1 MFNQIIK
8 VSLFAF
14 LLIGLSFLTSCNT
27 DDTDSIFNS
36 DEVENFIGGT
46 FDDMSTKS
54 RTGKNFCLELV
65 FPITLEFSEGTQV
78 SGDSFQDLCVNI
90 RTLVSEN
97 EDLRER
103 PTLVYPVEV
112 ITADGEVLT
121 ANSQEE
127 LTELAQQCET
137 DEMAEGRAGR
147 GFGGKL
153 AHKFKGKCGKYKC
166 FSIVYPVSITFEDGT
181 TAEVESRRDFKTTVR
196 AWRAD
201 NPDATEKPS
210 LVFPIS
216 VETEDG
222 TVVEVANAD
231 ELAELKASCRGEE

>member
-8 VSLFAF
+8 FSIIGFLFAS
-14 LLIGLSFLTSCNT
+14 LSFLTSCNS
-27 DDTDSIFNS
+27 DDTDSIFDT
-36 DEVENFIGGT
+36 DEIENFIGGT
-46 FDDMSTKS
+46 FDDMTSKS
-54 RTGKNFCLELV
+54 RSGKNFCLELV

-78 SGDSFQDLCVNI
+78 SGESFEDLCVNI
-90 RTLVSEN
+90 RALVSEN

-103 PTLVYPVEV
+103 PNLVYPVEV
-112 ITADGEVLT
+112 ISAEGEVLT

-127 LTELAQQCET
+127 LTELAQQCESG
-137 DEMAEGRAGR
+137 EMTEGRAGR

-153 AHKFKGKCGKYKC
+153 AGKFKGKCGRYKC
-166 FSIVYPVSITFEDGT
+166 FSVVYPVSISFEDGT
-181 TAEVESRRDFKTTVR
+181 SAEVDSRMEFKTAVR
-196 AWRAD
+196 TWRAD

-222 TVVEVANAD
+222 TVVEVASAE
-231 ELAELKASCRGEE
+231 ELAELKASCRGEG